1 MVNLYFF
8 TFTGNTRQGRA
19 NICSTNLSFGLDEE
33 PFNMADPEVA
43 CSLTIVGQWS
53 NKYLVAG
60 AVPEKRTISAPEG
73 TPSLAMTVAHEL
85 GHNLGLGHPES
96 NESNLMKGS
105 SSGHSLTD
113 DQISTAREYATD
125 HHEISKIQ
133 P

>member
-1 MVNLYFF
+1 MS
-8 TFTGNTRQGRA
+8 A
-19 NICSTNLSFGLDEE
+19 
-33 PFNMADPEVA
+33 PPVA
-43 CSLTIVGQWS
+43 CSLTVVGQWS

-73 TPSLAMTVAHEL
+73 TPSLVMTVAHEL

-113 DQISTAREYATD
+113 DQISTARAYPAEHRT
-125 HHEISKIQ
+125 ISRTE